1 MDGDARPHRAK
12 VTKRY
17 LQQETIERRDWSVKI
32 PDLRDLIPMDL
43 RCDILQRGSFKS
55 TQCAKFPTSGGRC
68 SYWRMIKYSSGWI
81 SDANSQLPSKI
92 VVERL
97 FGRKV
102 DILDILLSTIFIIT
116 ESFAK
121 IKIKCYRFLTSVV
134 FRAGLCLFGVPSLMR
149 LWSLTL

>member
-1 MDGDARPHRAK
+1 MDDTTRPHRAL
-12 VTKRY
+12 VTKMY
-17 LQQETIERRDWSVKI
+17 LQQETIEPRDWSVKI

-81 SDANSQLPSKI
+81 SDANSQLPSKT

-97 FGRKV
+97 FGREV
-102 DILDILLSTIFIIT
+102 DLLDIGILI
-116 ESFAK
+116 A
-121 IKIKCYRFLTSVV
+121 
-134 FRAGLCLFGVPSLMR
+134 
-149 LWSLTL
+149 